1 MSNYYQNYLAEQ
13 TQNMDSDTACALTH
27 LFLEIKRARKKFP
40 SNEDLL
46 PALTEE
52 VGELSQALIQQKHE
66 PSKGKTSADI
76 FDEAIQ
82 VACVAIRVATE
93 GEPNFPDFNPNE
105 AAQ

>member
-1 MSNYYQNYLAEQ
+1 MSNYYQDYLAEQ
-13 TQNMDSDTACALTH
+13 TRNMDSDTACALIY
-27 LFLEIKRARKKFP
+27 LFLEIKRAREKFP

-66 PSKGKTSADI
+66 PIKGIKNCDV

-82 VACVAIRVATE
+82 TACVAIRIATE
-93 GEPNFPDFNPNE
+93 GEPNFPLYKPKE
-105 AAQ
+105 AME